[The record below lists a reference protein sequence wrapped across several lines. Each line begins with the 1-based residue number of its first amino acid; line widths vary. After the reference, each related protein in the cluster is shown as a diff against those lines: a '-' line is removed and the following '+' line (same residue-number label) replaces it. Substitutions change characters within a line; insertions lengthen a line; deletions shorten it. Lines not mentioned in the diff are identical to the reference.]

1 MCILGSVLH
10 MLLLL
15 GFLTVVKNVECDAI
29 ETKKPL
35 ELFSEIKKIVFF
47 MMFQVFWTEFLPIIV
62 LWEESNKIFLCFNFF
77 ASFWIHI
84 KLTFTLHCF
93 FDAVN
98 MLVAYLWNVTTLWL
112 IWCLW
117 WVCVTGEGV
126 CPLCPSTLLLHFF
139 NQQQKK
145 ALFWPVCQQCPAS
158 TPLQL

>member
-29 ETKKPL
+29 ETKKTL
-35 ELFSEIKKIVFF
+35 ELFSEIKKKIVC
-47 MMFQVFWTEFLPIIV
+47 FLWCFRFSELNFYRSLFYEKKAIKSSCV
-62 LWEESNKIFLCFNFF
+62 LTSLCPFGYT
-77 ASFWIHI
+77 SSW
-84 KLTFTLHCF
+84 LLLY
-93 FDAVN
+93 AVN

-112 IWCLW
+112 IWCCLW